1 MNACG
6 RGAKCAEGRAV
17 WSLLSWRSEHNE
29 SFVKMKI
36 IGTETI
42 ADLPACGP
50 MTERDP
56 RAIEPLPSDA

>member
-1 MNACG
+1 MLVVGVRNV
-6 RGAKCAEGRAV
+6 RKHAV

-36 IGTETI
+36 IGTEII

-56 RAIEPLPSDA
+56 RAIEPLPSDG

>member
-1 MNACG
+1 MLVVGVRNV
-6 RGAKCAEGRAV
+6 RKDAV

>member
-1 MNACG
+1 MLVVGVRNV
-6 RGAKCAEGRAV
+6 RKHAV

-42 ADLPACGP
+42 ADLPAC
-50 MTERDP
+50 
-56 RAIEPLPSDA
+56 

>member
-1 MNACG
+1 MLVVGVRNV
-6 RGAKCAEGRAV
+6 RKHAV

-36 IGTETI
+36 IGTEII